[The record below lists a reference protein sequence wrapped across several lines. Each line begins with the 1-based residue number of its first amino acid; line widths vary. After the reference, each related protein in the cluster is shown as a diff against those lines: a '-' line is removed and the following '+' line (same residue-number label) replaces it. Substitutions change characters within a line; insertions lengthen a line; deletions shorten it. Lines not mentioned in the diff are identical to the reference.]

1 MRDDGDERR
10 ARLDMTAQIV
20 QLAINALAVGCIYAV
35 VALSVEIA
43 YESTGV
49 VNFAAGQ
56 LVTAGALIGITSA
69 ALTNGRIAL
78 AYPLVLAAMA
88 LIGMMFLIGVYLPLR
103 RQSLL
108 TIVIGTVG
116 VGIFIQNIMLLTWGP
131 LPKSAPSPMGGGAIQ
146 IAGVTLSLHVLFVI
160 AVTSVLLV
168 LIYLLLY
175 RSTVGR
181 QFRAMAQ
188 DPEAAVLMG
197 IRVKL
202 LYAFNWIL
210 VCMMAGIAGLLSA
223 PMWFVDV
230 NMGDNVGLKAF
241 ASIMIG
247 GFGSVPG
254 AIIGGIIVGA
264 IEIFGAFYI
273 SSTFKEA
280 LVFASMF
287 LFLLA
292 RPQGIFGERVADRA

>member
-1 MRDDGDERR
+1 
-10 ARLDMTAQIV
+10 MTAQFI
-20 QLAINALAVGCIYAV
+20 QLSLNALAAGCIYAV

-56 LVTAGALIGITSA
+56 LVTAGALIGLSA
-69 ALTNGRIAL
+69 VVFTNANIWL
-78 AYPLVLAAMA
+78 AYLLVLVGMA
-88 LIGMMFLIGVYLPLR
+88 LIGLVFLICVYLPLR

-116 VGIFIQNIMLLTWGP
+116 VGIFIQNVMLLTWGP
-131 LPKSAPSPMGGGAIQ
+131 LPKGAKSPMGGGALQ
-146 IAGVTLSLHVLFVI
+146 LGGVTISLHVLFVI
-160 AVTSVLLV
+160 GVTALLIV
-168 LIYLLLY
+168 GMYLLLY
-175 RSTVGR
+175 RSAIGR

-188 DPEAAVLMG
+188 DPEAAMLMG
-197 IRVKL
+197 IRVKA
-202 LYAFNWIL
+202 LYAFNWVL
-210 VCMMAGIAGLLSA
+210 VCVLAGIAGLLFA

-230 NMGDNVGLKAF
+230 NMGENIGLKAF
-241 ASIMIG
+241 AAIMIG

-254 AIIGGIIVGA
+254 AIVGGVIVGA
-264 IEIFGAFYI
+264 IEIFGASYV
-273 SSTFKEA
+273 SSAFKDA